1 MIRRFARPYARAF
14 MEVVPT
20 PAGAQTV
27 HDELRNFE
35 TVRAGSSE
43 LAQAFASPSV
53 EAGARQNLGRAIATR
68 LQLSDLAVRIV
79 EVLVR
84 NHRINDLGT
93 ILDAWQAMI
102 HQSTG
107 VAVAEVRT
115 AHELQPE
122 EKDILRQSLERRF
135 GRKIELRLST
145 DPSLLGGFVA
155 QIESEVYD
163 ASVNGQLGRIRNTLQ

>member
-1 MIRRFARPYARAF
+1 
-14 MEVVPT
+14 
-20 PAGAQTV
+20 
-27 HDELRNFE
+27 
-35 TVRAGSSE
+35 
-43 LAQAFASPSV
+43 
-53 EAGARQNLGRAIATR
+53 
-68 LQLSDLAVRIV
+68 
-79 EVLVR
+79 
-84 NHRINDLGT
+84 
-93 ILDAWQAMI
+93 MI

-163 ASVNGQLGRIRNTLQ
+163 ASVNGQLGRIRNILQ